1 MDTRRQQKIGTLIQK
16 EFADIINRELK
27 GLFGKALV
35 SIPKVIVTSDLSI
48 ARFYLSIF
56 NADDKQHILGI
67 FEERTYELR
76 KILGDK
82 LRHQLRKI
90 PELEFYIDDT
100 MDYVY
105 RMEEI
110 FREIKSDPD
119 KDKAPET
126 ES

>member
-35 SIPKVIVTSDLSI
+35 SIPKVIVTSDMSI

-56 NADDKQHILGI
+56 NADDKQQVLGI
-67 FEERTYELR
+67 FEERKHELR
-76 KILGDK
+76 RILGEK

-100 MDYVY
+100 LDYVY
-105 RMEEI
+105 RMEEV
-110 FREIKSDPD
+110 FREIKTDPD
-119 KDKAPET
+119 KSTGT

>member
-27 GLFGKALV
+27 GLFGGALV
-35 SIPKVIVTSDLSI
+35 SIQKVIVTSDLSI

-56 NADDKQHILGI
+56 NAPDKQHVLQI

-76 KILGDK
+76 RTLGEK

-100 MDYVY
+100 LDYVY
-105 RMEEI
+105 RMEEV
-110 FREIKSDPD
+110 FKEIKTDPD
-119 KDKAPET
+119 KKNSEPEA
-126 ES
+126 